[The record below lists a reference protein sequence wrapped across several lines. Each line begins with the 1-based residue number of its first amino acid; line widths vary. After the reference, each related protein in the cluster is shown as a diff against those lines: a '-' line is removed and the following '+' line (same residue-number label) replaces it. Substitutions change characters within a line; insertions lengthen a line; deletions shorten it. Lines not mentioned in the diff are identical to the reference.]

1 MSFEATGLDP
11 RILRALSKRGFI
23 TPTLVQVGSSFS
35 ASATRRRCAVPP
47 AFASS
52 LLPLPLDVD

>member
-23 TPTLVQVGSSFS
+23 TPTLVQVGSSTS
-35 ASATRRRCAVPP
+35 DCATRRRCAVPLT
-47 AFASS
+47 FASS
-52 LLPLPLDVD
+52 LLSLTHDVD